1 MVDPTSNFTFAFTS
15 TPVIPIVHEAICSS
29 FISLI
34 LNRFDAADTAD
45 MHEHNQGFM
54 ITITS
59 FVTIAFNDDNTR
71 KMDVRDYF
79 GSQKTLVFSGRTG
92 SQGQ

>member
-1 MVDPTSNFTFAFTS
+1 MVEPTSNFTFAFTS
-15 TPVIPIVHEAICSS
+15 TLVIPIVHEAICSS

-54 ITITS
+54 IRITS
-59 FVTIAFNDDNTR
+59 FVTMAFNDDNTR
-71 KMDVRDYF
+71 RVRSNLYF
-79 GSQKTLVFSGRTG
+79 SQIT
-92 SQGQ
+92 

>member
-1 MVDPTSNFTFAFTS
+1 MVLLNSSRSLMVEPTSNFTFAFTS
-15 TPVIPIVHEAICSS
+15 TLVIPIVHEAICSS

-45 MHEHNQGFM
+45 MHEHNQGIM

-71 KMDVRDYF
+71 RVRSNLYF
-79 GSQKTLVFSGRTG
+79 SQIT
-92 SQGQ
+92 

>member
-15 TPVIPIVHEAICSS
+15 TLDIPIVHEAICSS

-54 ITITS
+54 IRITS

-71 KMDVRDYF
+71 RVRSNLYF
-79 GSQKTLVFSGRTG
+79 SQIT
-92 SQGQ
+92 

>member
-1 MVDPTSNFTFAFTS
+1 MVLLNSSRSLMVEPTSNFTFAFTS
-15 TPVIPIVHEAICSS
+15 TLVIPIVHEAICSS

-54 ITITS
+54 IRITS
-59 FVTIAFNDDNTR
+59 FVTMAFNDDNTR
-71 KMDVRDYF
+71 RVRSNLYF
-79 GSQKTLVFSGRTG
+79 SEIT
-92 SQGQ
+92 

>member
-54 ITITS
+54 IRITS

-79 GSQKTLVFSGRTG
+79 GSQKTLVFSGRPG

>member
-1 MVDPTSNFTFAFTS
+1 MVLLNSSRSLMVEPTSNFTFAFTS
-15 TPVIPIVHEAICSS
+15 TLVIPIVHEAICSS

-54 ITITS
+54 IRITS

-71 KMDVRDYF
+71 RVKSNLYF
-79 GSQKTLVFSGRTG
+79 SEIT
-92 SQGQ
+92 

>member
-1 MVDPTSNFTFAFTS
+1 MVEPTSNFTFAFTS
-15 TPVIPIVHEAICSS
+15 TLVIPIVHEAICSS

-54 ITITS
+54 IRITS

-71 KMDVRDYF
+71 RVKSNLYF
-79 GSQKTLVFSGRTG
+79 S
-92 SQGQ
+92 

>member
-54 ITITS
+54 IRITS

-71 KMDVRDYF
+71 RVKSNLYF
-79 GSQKTLVFSGRTG
+79 S
-92 SQGQ
+92 

>member
-1 MVDPTSNFTFAFTS
+1 MVEPTSNFTFAFTS
-15 TPVIPIVHEAICSS
+15 TLVIPIVHEAICSS

-54 ITITS
+54 IRITS

-71 KMDVRDYF
+71 RVRSNLYF
-79 GSQKTLVFSGRTG
+79 SQIT
-92 SQGQ
+92 

>member
-1 MVDPTSNFTFAFTS
+1 MVDPTSNFTCAFTS

-29 FISLI
+29 FISLT

-54 ITITS
+54 IRITS

-71 KMDVRDYF
+71 RVRSNLYF
-79 GSQKTLVFSGRTG
+79 SQIT
-92 SQGQ
+92 

>member
-1 MVDPTSNFTFAFTS
+1 MVEPTSNFTFAFTS
-15 TPVIPIVHEAICSS
+15 TLVIPIVHEAICSS

-34 LNRFDAADTAD
+34 LNRIDAADTAD

-54 ITITS
+54 IRITS

-71 KMDVRDYF
+71 RVISNLYF
-79 GSQKTLVFSGRTG
+79 S
-92 SQGQ
+92 